1 MRSVEAAGNT
11 FQYAD
16 LNIRHTGNADRTL
29 AMVKRAIRMG
39 YDTVAINI
47 DIGDIVPEEAI
58 EEHLLPK
65 SNSEETFK
73 PPPKKKAKKNEDRK
87 VGLGFTDYSLSSHI
101 ATSVRVVSSNCR
113 NLSWW
118 TNLFWISLT
127 WKNRGR
133 SSDSSGR
140 VAFVISRVSAT
151 IVDAF
156 SRITFTLNDATV
168 IHNVFNNPRLRQ
180 FDLVA
185 VRPADVNILTTL
197 TRKTDAVDI
206 ITMNPETHVTWL
218 HKSKFMEMIRV
229 EGVGFEITYAPAFFP
244 ANRRAVSI
252 ARCFRKWTWYHYCL
266 HSGRFLIRGL
276 RGRGVVMTS
285 GASSMYEL
293 RAPVDV
299 MNMTIL
305 WGVSGADARPMISG
319 GSCFD
324 KCRYRKHLKFC
335 VIASKV
341 LQESSKLM
349 KWLENLRLWS
359 VWKIRRIFRLQGQAI
374 APIQWGEPLLKTLPD
389 KTLGGKLTPDQA
401 MKLGSIVREVKVGV
415 LSTLDCSVLYITILF
430 QTISMLTKH
439 FPSKITDDDWLVLL
453 ECHTRKQRLDHL
465 KFLRTREL
473 EKKKDLE
480 RKRMKVIPASAVGE
494 GTSGE
499 HYPPLYYPAARL
511 AKEQRRQLWQ
521 RVARAH
527 LCGAPSLV
535 VDCRF
540 LPLLSPRGAEL
551 TALQLK
557 YLITE
562 NRDSRTPWQLY
573 FVNFDLSTRRFQ
585 HVKERHLSVIDSS
598 MSSSPIV
605 LPNNYTKVFPRKRV
619 VYLSPDAEEELVD
632 VNDEDVKVYVLGG
645 IVDRVVERG
654 IPRQASLETALADRV
669 SCKKLPLEKY
679 VKWKSGTKFLTLTAV
694 SSILRDVNSSRGDW
708 ESALRRCV
716 VLLTICSVEHYFA
729 LPTLQY

>member
-87 VGLGFTDYSLSSHI
+87 GREQQLPEPFMVDESLLDL
-101 ATSVRVVSSNCR
+101 ADLEKQGKKFRQ
-113 NLSWW
+113 
-118 TNLFWISLT
+118 
-127 WKNRGR
+127 
-133 SSDSSGR
+133 
-140 VAFVISRVSAT
+140 
-151 IVDAF
+151 F

-244 ANRRAVSI
+244 ANRRA
-252 ARCFRKWTWYHYCL
+252 CL

-319 GSCFD
+319 NARQILLRAEARRTVRGAL
-324 KCRYRKHLKFC
+324 H
-335 VIASKV
+335 VAP
-341 LQESSKLM
+341 
-349 KWLENLRLWS
+349 LE
-359 VWKIRRIFRLQGQAI
+359 VWDN
-374 APIQWGEPLLKTLPD
+374 EE
-389 KTLGGKLTPDQA
+389 GGK
-401 MKLGSIVREVKVGV
+401 SIDATVPACRVKSSYA
-415 LSTLDCSVLYITILF
+415 L
-430 QTISMLTKH
+430 
-439 FPSKITDDDWLVLL
+439 
-453 ECHTRKQRLDHL
+453 QRLL
-465 KFLRTREL
+465 
-473 EKKKDLE
+473 
-480 RKRMKVIPASAVGE
+480 
-494 GTSGE
+494 
-499 HYPPLYYPAARL
+499 
-511 AKEQRRQLWQ
+511 
-521 RVARAH
+521 
-527 LCGAPSLV
+527 
-535 VDCRF
+535 
-540 LPLLSPRGAEL
+540 
-551 TALQLK
+551 
-557 YLITE
+557 
-562 NRDSRTPWQLY
+562 N
-573 FVNFDLSTRRFQ
+573 
-585 HVKERHLSVIDSS
+585 VKEFRAQVE
-598 MSSSPIV
+598 
-605 LPNNYTKVFPRKRV
+605 V
-619 VYLSPDAEEELVD
+619 VSTSADT
-632 VNDEDVKVYVLGG
+632 
-645 IVDRVVERG
+645 
-654 IPRQASLETALADRV
+654 AST
-669 SCKKLPLEKY
+669 S
-679 VKWKSGTKFLTLTAV
+679 
-694 SSILRDVNSSRGDW
+694 NSAS
-708 ESALRRCV
+708 
-716 VLLTICSVEHYFA
+716 
-729 LPTLQY
+729 